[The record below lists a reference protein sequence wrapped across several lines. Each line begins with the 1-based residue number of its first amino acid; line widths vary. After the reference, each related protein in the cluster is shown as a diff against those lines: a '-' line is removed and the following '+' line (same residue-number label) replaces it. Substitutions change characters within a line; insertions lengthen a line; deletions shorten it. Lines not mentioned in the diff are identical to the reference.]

1 MKHLSHIISFLI
13 LNTALLITPFGASAQ
28 SWSTVG
34 SAGFSAGQTIR
45 NSIAIDGSG
54 TPYVV
59 YTDYGNSQKA
69 TAMKY
74 NGSSWVNVGTA
85 GFSAGTAEYPS
96 IAIDGSGTPY
106 VVYLDGSNSN
116 KATVMKYNGSSWV
129 NVGTADFSAGI
140 AYYTSIAID
149 GSGTPYVVYR
159 DVSNSDKATVMK
171 YNGSSWVN
179 VGSAGFSAGQA
190 DYSSIAIDGSGTP
203 YVVYRD
209 SGNSGKALVMKYNG
223 SSWINV
229 GTAGF
234 SAGIAYYTSIAID
247 GSGTPYVV
255 YRDDGNSSKATV
267 MKYNGSSW
275 VNVGTAGFSA
285 GQVDY
290 ISIATDGSGTPYV
303 VYMDHNDSYKA
314 TVMKYNGS
322 SWVNVGTAG
331 FSAGQA
337 DYTSI
342 AIDGSGTPYV
352 VYTDYGNSNKATVM
366 KFASPPN
373 TWDGSTSTDWNVAS
387 NWSSNAV
394 PTATDNVVIPS
405 VPSNQPYVTLAP
417 GAPAECANL
426 TVESGATLTVN
437 AGKALTTSGATANAG
452 TILVKA
458 DATGIGSFIDNGTI
472 TGAGSFQMEQY
483 LTGSGGV
490 TPDGL
495 FWYVSSPIAN
505 GTSGTYSASGTD
517 KLWSADET
525 TQSYTE
531 ITNVTALTVG
541 KGYVA
546 RQGAATA
553 TRSFSGSSFNTGA
566 QSTSGLS
573 RTGTLETNRGYN
585 LMGNPYP
592 SSVDWEAATRTN
604 LEITC
609 WYRTK
614 NLSSLMTVDTYNA
627 TTHVGTNNNGGGA
640 VTRYIPPTQSFW
652 VRVDADGNTGTLGFA
667 NADRSHPLVSSIYR
681 MAAIE
686 DLVRVSLSNASYT
699 DEHIVLFDENASELY
714 DEYDSGK
721 LFGGTQPYLYSTVE
735 NQDVTMNGVNNPIAT
750 PFIDLTIYAPAQGEY
765 NINGVEF
772 TNSDL
777 SVTLE
782 DNLLGTFTDLMANPT
797 YTFTTEEGT
806 FTDRF
811 TLHFSDLLTGLAETN
826 GETIRVYSNSNGI
839 NIWLG
844 DETNGNVRIIDM
856 AGRTVHTQNLTSD
869 RTILNHSVSTGV
881 YLVEVTTGTGIFTQK
896 VVMD

>member
-1 MKHLSHIISFLI
+1 MKNLFTLFAFI
-13 LNTALLITPFGASAQ
+13 LLNASLLITPTGASAQ
-28 SWSTVG
+28 SWVNEG
-34 SAGFSAGQTIR
+34 SAGFSAGQT
-45 NSIAIDGSG
+45 
-54 TPYVV
+54 
-59 YTDYGNSQKA
+59 
-69 TAMKY
+69 
-74 NGSSWVNVGTA
+74 
-85 GFSAGTAEYPS
+85 
-96 IAIDGSGTPY
+96 
-106 VVYLDGSNSN
+106 
-116 KATVMKYNGSSWV
+116 
-129 NVGTADFSAGI
+129 DF
-140 AYYTSIAID
+140 TSIAID
-149 GSGTPYVVYR
+149 GSGTPYVVYK
-159 DVSNSDKATVMK
+159 DNANS
-171 YNGSSWVN
+171 
-179 VGSAGFSAGQA
+179 Q
-190 DYSSIAIDGSGTP
+190 
-203 YVVYRD
+203 
-209 SGNSGKALVMKYNG
+209 
-223 SSWINV
+223 
-229 GTAGF
+229 
-234 SAGIAYYTSIAID
+234 
-247 GSGTPYVV
+247 
-255 YRDDGNSSKATV
+255 KATV

-285 GQVDY
+285 GSAY
-290 ISIATDGSGTPYV
+290 YTSIAIDGSGTPYV
-303 VYMDHNDSYKA
+303 VYQDGGNSYKATVMKYNGSSWVNEGTAGFSAGAAEYPSIAIDGSGTPYVVYRDAGNSYKA

-331 FSAGQA
+331 FSAGIANYTSIAIDGSGTPYVVYHDGGNSAKTTVMKYNGSSWVNEGTAGFSAGYVNYTSIAIDGSGTPYVVYRDGSNSDKATVMKYNGSSWVNVGTAGFSTGLVKYNSIAIDGSGTPYVVYVDDSNSDQA
-337 DYTSI
+337 TVMKYNGSSWVNEGTAGFSAGLTDYTSI

-352 VYTDYGNSNKATVM
+352 VYNDVGNSYKATVM
-366 KFASPPN
+366 KFASPPPN

-387 NWSSNAV
+387 NWSTNAV
-394 PTATDNVVIPS
+394 PTATDNVVIVS
-405 VPSNQPYVTLAP
+405 GGNQPHVTLAP
-417 GAPAECANL
+417 ATPAVCADL
-426 TVESGATLTVN
+426 TVQSGATLTVD
-437 AGKALTTSGATANAG
+437 AGKALTASGATANAG

-483 LTGSGGV
+483 LTGSGGA
-490 TPDGL
+490 TPDGVL
-495 FWYVSSPIAN
+495 WYVSSPIAN

-541 KGYVA
+541 RGYVA

-585 LMGNPYP
+585 LMGNPYT

-604 LEITC
+604 LETTC

-614 NLSSLMTVDTYNA
+614 NGSSMLVDTYNA
-627 TTHVGTNNNGGGA
+627 TTYVGTNNNGDGA
-640 VTRYIPPTQSFW
+640 VTRYIPPTQGFW

-667 NADRSHPLVSSIYR
+667 NADRSHPLVSGIYR

-686 DLVRVSLSNASYT
+686 GLVRVSLSNASYT
-699 DEHIVLFDENASELY
+699 DEHIVLFNENASELY

-721 LFGGTQPYLYSTVE
+721 LFGGNQPYLYSTVE

-750 PFIDLTIYAPAQGEY
+750 PFIDLTMYAPAQGEY

-772 TNSDL
+772 TNADL

-782 DNLLGTFTDLMANPT
+782 DNLLGTFTDLQANPQ
-797 YTFTTEEGT
+797 YTFNSEEGT

-826 GETIRVYSNSNGI
+826 GETIRVYSNSNGV

-856 AGRTVHTQNLTSD
+856 AGRTIHTQNLTSD
-869 RTILNHSVSTGV
+869 RTILNHTVSAGV
-881 YLVEVTTGTGIFTQK
+881 YLVEVSTSTDSFTQK
-896 VVMD
+896 VSIQ